1 MTRKSFL
8 QQSSASKSLL
18 ARLGAS
24 FVRLGRD
31 ERGVSA
37 VEFAMLLPLML
48 SLYLGA
54 VEVSQAVA
62 VDRKVTLAARAVADL
77 VSQVKTI
84 DNNELANVVDA
95 ATNVVAPFPESNLKI
110 TIRAIKIDAQGN
122 VTTVWTYSGATG
134 AVTDPTTPHAG
145 DRLPARIEDRELHHL
160 PDLGS
165 GRIFLQ
171 AGRRIRH
178 HRNLDA
184 ARPDLHASA
193 PVGRRAE
200 DVNGRTRS

>member
-1 MTRKSFL
+1 MSRDMTC
-8 QQSSASKSLL
+8 KSLL

-84 DNNELANVVDA
+84 DNTELANVVDA

-110 TIRAIKIDAQGN
+110 TITAIKIDGQGN
-122 VTTVWTYSGATG
+122 VTTVWKYSGATG
-134 AVTDPTTPHAG
+134 AVTDATTPQQAIDSRPALKVANSTTYLIWG
-145 DRLPARIEDRELHHL
+145 QAEYSYKPVVGYVITGTLTLRDQIFMRPRLSD
-160 PDLGS
+160 
-165 GRIFLQ
+165 
-171 AGRRIRH
+171 
-178 HRNLDA
+178 
-184 ARPDLHASA
+184 
-193 PVGRRAE
+193 
-200 DVNGRTRS
+200 DVQKT